1 MSNINT
7 IPSTRLVFTDSAGED
22 AESLA
27 AGTGTGTQA
36 IILTPTQDGVEQI
49 SSVLASRTG
58 ICSLHIVSHGSPFF
72 LHLYSV
78 MLRKMLTNMQVNG
91 DYIRL
96 PSHLMPASL

>member
-27 AGTGTGTQA
+27 AGTVPGAQA

-49 SSVLASRTG
+49 SSVLASRSG
-58 ICSLHIVSHGSPFF
+58 IYSLHIASYRTPVG
-72 LHLYSV
+72 LHL
-78 MLRKMLTNMQVNG
+78 
-91 DYIRL
+91 
-96 PSHLMPASL
+96 